1 MNCFGLIKFV
11 TGILLAL
18 ALLFVGGAAAAR
30 YLITRLTT
38 LPPKPVF
45 VEEQAAQNPDSPSV
59 DDMAAADPVVIDE
72 EAVVF
77 DDLEPRES
85 SEDGATEVT
94 APDQVAEAETSEPDV
109 TEPETIVSEVP
120 ELEVPNPELEEAETP
135 APEQPNARITQ
146 PIGMVLRQ
154 GPSQD
159 TTRIGG
165 LYYNDEIIVIGESAD
180 GQWQQVRLPGSG
192 VEGWIKAGNT
202 ARMD

>member
-38 LPPKPVF
+38 LPPKPIF
-45 VEEQAAQNPDSPSV
+45 VEEQTVQETESSPV
-59 DDMAAADPVVIDE
+59 DDMAAAGPLVIDE
-72 EAVVF
+72 DAVVF
-77 DDLEPRES
+77 DDLEPES
-85 SEDGATEVT
+85 FQDSTTDVAATDE
-94 APDQVAEAETSEPDV
+94 AAEAETPEPAV
-109 TEPETIVSEVP
+109 TEPGVMASEGTEPDSAEP
-120 ELEVPNPELEEAETP
+120 ESQEAETP
-135 APEQPNARITQ
+135 EPEQANARVTQ

-192 VEGWIKAGNT
+192 VEGWIKSGNT
-202 ARMD
+202 TPLD

>member
-18 ALLFVGGAAAAR
+18 ALLFLGGAAAAR

-38 LPPKPVF
+38 PPPKPVF
-45 VEEQAAQNPDSPSV
+45 VEEQTTPDADAETASEPTAEEGGEATANSEEGEETEPLVFNEPDLVDPPAEEGEAEVEQENAASET
-59 DDMAAADPVVIDE
+59 AEDE
-72 EAVVF
+72 E
-77 DDLEPRES
+77 DQETES
-85 SEDGATEVT
+85 
-94 APDQVAEAETSEPDV
+94 
-109 TEPETIVSEVP
+109 
-120 ELEVPNPELEEAETP
+120 
-135 APEQPNARITQ
+135 QPNARITQ

-180 GQWQQVRLPGSG
+180 GQWQNVRLPGSG
-192 VEGWIKAGNT
+192 VEGWIKSGNT
-202 ARMD
+202 ERLN